1 MSDYRAPVKEM
12 RFVMDELASFKELS
26 SESGKFPGFE
36 EATPDLADAILE
48 EAARFSG
55 EVLAPLNRVG
65 DKEGCKLTADGVTT
79 PTGWKE
85 AYAQYRDVGW
95 NGMTSPTEFGG
106 QGLPDT
112 LGIAIKEMLC
122 SANMAFSLGP
132 LLTTGAVEAL
142 LTCASDELKA
152 IYLEKM
158 ISGEWTGT
166 MNLTEPQAGSDLALI
181 RSRAEPQADG
191 TYRVFGQKIFITYG
205 DHDMTENIVH
215 LVLARLPDA
224 PAGVK
229 GISMFLVPKFLVNDD
244 GSLGARNDAYCVS
257 IEHKL
262 GIHASPT
269 CVMAYG
275 DNGNFGG
282 GAIGY
287 LLGQPNRGLEYMFIM
302 MNEARLGVGL
312 QGIALGERAY
322 QQALGYAR
330 ERKQGRDAVTGE
342 ALVTIDK
349 HPDIR
354 RMLML
359 MKSRVEACRALA
371 YYTSGLLD
379 RAHALTDAEERKK
392 TLYLAEFMIP
402 IVKGGGTEMG
412 IEVTSLGVQIYG
424 GMGFIEETGAAQHWR
439 DSRITTIYEG
449 TTGIQA
455 NDLLFRKLMRDQ
467 GATAKIVFGEVHA
480 TAKALGASGKPE
492 LQAIGQRLGVS
503 LKAWTEATEWLAA
516 NAKTGLS
523 GVLTAAVPYLPLA
536 VTVCGGWFMGKAALA
551 AAGYLEKGERGEKI
565 DAPFYRNKIASA
577 RFYAD
582 QMLPQASAY
591 AATVMAGDAAI
602 AGLGSEL
609 FDA

>member
-1 MSDYRAPVKEM
+1 MSDYRAPIKEM
-12 RFVMDELASFKELS
+12 RFVMDEIAGFKELA
-26 SESGKFPGFE
+26 GLPGYE
-36 EATPDLADAILE
+36 EATPDLADAVLE
-48 EAARFSG
+48 EAARFTG
-55 EVLAPLNRVG
+55 EVLAPLNHIG
-65 DKEGCKLTADGVTT
+65 DKQGCKLTSTGVTT
-79 PTGWKE
+79 PDGWKE
-85 AYAQYRDVGW
+85 AYAAFREAGW
-95 NGMTSPTEFGG
+95 NGIASPAEFGG

-112 LGIAIKEMLC
+112 LGTAVKEMVC
-122 SANMAFSLGP
+122 SANLSFSLGP

-152 IYLEKM
+152 IYLDKM

-191 TYRVFGQKIFITYG
+191 SYKVFGQKIFITYG
-205 DHDMTENIVH
+205 DHDMTDNIVH

-229 GISMFLVPKFLVNDD
+229 GISMFLVPKFLVNAD
-244 GSLGARNDAYCVS
+244 GSLGTRNDAYCIS
-257 IEHKL
+257 LEHKL

-275 DNGNFGG
+275 DNG

-287 LLGQPNRGLEYMFIM
+287 LLGEPNRGLEYMFIM

-312 QGIALGERAY
+312 QGVALGERAY
-322 QQALGYAR
+322 QHALAYAR
-330 ERKQGRDAVTGE
+330 ERKQGRDALTGE

-359 MKSRVEACRALA
+359 MKSRVEAARALT
-371 YYTSGLLD
+371 YYTAGLLD
-379 RAHALTDAEERKK
+379 RAHAVDDPDAAKK
-392 TLYLAEFMIP
+392 ALWLAEFMIP

-412 IEVTSLGVQIYG
+412 IEVTSLGVQIHG

-467 GATAKIVFGEVHA
+467 GTTAKIVFGEVHGV
-480 TAKALGASGKPE
+480 AKALGASGQPE
-492 LQAIGQRLGVS
+492 LQRMGQQLGAA
-503 LKAWTEATEWLAA
+503 LKAWTDATEWLAA

-523 GVLTAAVPYLPLA
+523 GVLTAAVPYLNLA
-536 VTVCGGWFMGKAALA
+536 VTVCGGWMMGKAALA
-551 AAGYLEKGERGEKI
+551 AAGHLERAEG
-565 DAPFYRNKIASA
+565 DAAFYRAKLASA

-582 QMLPQASAY
+582 QMLPQATAFGE
-591 AATVMAGDAAI
+591 TVKAGDAAL
-602 AGLGSEL
+602 AGLGDAL
-609 FDA
+609 F

>member
-1 MSDYRAPVKEM
+1 MSDYRAPIAEM
-12 RFVMDELASFKELS
+12 RFVMDELA
-26 SESGKFPGFE
+26 GFRDVAVQLPE
-36 EATPDLADAILE
+36 FAEATPDMADAILE
-48 EAARFSG
+48 EAGKFAA

-65 DKEGCKLTADGVTT
+65 DQQGCRLTPAGVVT
-79 PTGWKE
+79 PPGWKE
-85 AYAQYRDVGW
+85 AYKAFCDAGW
-95 NGMTSPTEFGG
+95 NGIACPPDHAGHG
-106 QGLPDT
+106 QPDS
-112 LGIAIKEMLC
+112 LAVAVKEMVC
-122 SANMAFSLGP
+122 SANLSFSLGP

-158 ISGEWTGT
+158 VTGQWTGT

-191 TYRVFGQKIFITYG
+191 SYRIFGQKIFITYG
-205 DHDMTENIVH
+205 DHDMTDNIVH

-229 GISMFLVPKFLVNDD
+229 GISMFLVPKFLVNAD

-275 DNGNFGG
+275 DSGNLGG
-282 GAIGY
+282 GAVGY

-312 QGIALGERAY
+312 QGVALGERAY
-322 QQALGYAR
+322 QQALAYAR
-330 ERKQGRDAVTGE
+330 ERKQGRDAITGE

-359 MKSRVEACRALA
+359 MKCRVEACRAMT

-379 RAHALTDAEERKK
+379 RVHVTADPEEKK
-392 TLYLAEFMIP
+392 RQLWLAEFMIP

-412 IEVTSLGVQIYG
+412 IDVTSLGLQIHG

-455 NDLLFRKLMRDQ
+455 NDLIFRKLMRD
-467 GATAKIVFGEVHA
+467 GGETARGFFGEIGA
-480 TAKALGASGKPE
+480 TAKALAAAERPE
-492 LQAIGQRLGVS
+492 LKAIGQRLGS
-503 LKAWTEATEWLAA
+503 ALEAWIKATEWLGASA
-516 NAKTGLS
+516 RSDLA
-523 GVLTAAVPYLPLA
+523 GVLAAAVPYLHLA
-536 VTVCGGWFMGKAALA
+536 VTVCGGWMMGRAAFAAAAKLA
-551 AAGYLEKGERGEKI
+551 AGEG
-565 DAPFYRNKIASA
+565 DARFYASKIATA

-582 QMLPQASAY
+582 QLLPQAAAY
-591 AATVMAGDAAI
+591 GETVQAGNAA
-602 AGLGSEL
+602 LGAVSDDL
-609 FDA
+609 F

>member
-1 MSDYRAPVKEM
+1 MSDYRAPVKDM
-12 RFVMDELASFKELS
+12 RFVMDELAGFKELS
-26 SESGKFPGFE
+26 AIPGYE
-36 EATPDLADAILE
+36 EATPDLADAVLD
-48 EAARFSG
+48 EAAKFAG
-55 EVLAPLNRVG
+55 EVLAPLNRIG
-65 DKEGCKLTADGVTT
+65 DKEGCKLTPNGVTT
-79 PTGWKE
+79 PAGWKE
-85 AYAQYRDVGW
+85 AYKQFCDAGW
-95 NGMTSPTEFGG
+95 NGISSPADFGG
-106 QGLPDT
+106 QGLPDS
-112 LGIAIKEMLC
+112 LGIAVKEMVC
-122 SANMAFSLGP
+122 SANLSFSLGP

-158 ISGEWTGT
+158 VTGEWTGT

-205 DHDMTENIVH
+205 DHDMTDNIVH

-229 GISMFLVPKFLVNDD
+229 GISMFLVPKLLVNAD
-244 GSLGARNDAYCVS
+244 GSLGERNDAYCVS

-275 DNGNFGG
+275 DNG
-282 GAIGY
+282 GAVGY
-287 LLGQPNRGLEYMFIM
+287 LLGEANRGLEYMFIM

-322 QQALGYAR
+322 QQALAFAR
-330 ERKQGRDAVTGE
+330 ERKQGRDALTGE
-342 ALVTIDK
+342 ALVTIDH

-359 MKSRVEACRALA
+359 MKCRVEANRAMT

-379 RAHALTDAEERKK
+379 RAHAATDVDEKK
-392 TLYLAEFMIP
+392 RQLYLAEFMIP

-412 IEVTSLGVQIYG
+412 IEVASLGIQIHG

-467 GATAKIVFGEVHA
+467 GATAKVVFGEIYA

-492 LQAIGQRLGVS
+492 LQAIGQRLGGA
-503 LKAWTEATEWLAA
+503 LKAWTDATEWLAA

-523 GVLTAAVPYLPLA
+523 GVLTAAVPYLHLA
-536 VTVCGGWFMGKAALA
+536 VTVTGGWFMAKAALA
-551 AAGYLEKGERGEKI
+551 AAGYLDKGEG
-565 DAPFYRNKIASA
+565 DQAFYRAKIASA

-582 QMLPQASAY
+582 QLLPQAYSY
-591 AATVMAGDAAI
+591 AETVKAGNAALV
-602 AGLGSEL
+602 GLGDEL
-609 FDA
+609 F

>member
-1 MSDYRAPVKEM
+1 MNNYRAPLKDM
-12 RFVMDELASFKELS
+12 RFVMDELAGYKELS
-26 SESGKFPGFE
+26 QYPEYA
-36 EATPDLADAILE
+36 EATPDMADAILE
-48 EAARFSG
+48 EAAKFTG

-65 DKEGCKLTADGVTT
+65 DKSGCQLTPNGVVT
-79 PTGWKE
+79 PEGWKD
-85 AYAQYRDVGW
+85 AYKAFCDAGW
-95 NGMTSPTEFGG
+95 NGIASPTEFGG
-106 QGLPDT
+106 HGQPDT
-112 LGIAIKEMLC
+112 LAVAVKEMVC
-122 SANMAFSLGP
+122 SSNLSFSLGP

-152 IYLEKM
+152 IFLEKM
-158 ISGEWTGT
+158 VTGVWTGS

-191 TYRVFGQKIFITYG
+191 SYKVFGQKIFITYG

-229 GISMFLVPKFLVNDD
+229 GISMFLVPKFLVNAD

-257 IEHKL
+257 LEHKL

-275 DNGNFGG
+275 DNG
-282 GAIGY
+282 GAVGY
-287 LLGQPNRGLEYMFIM
+287 LLGQANRGLEYMFIM

-312 QGIALGERAY
+312 QGIALGERSY
-322 QQALGYAR
+322 QQALAFAR
-330 ERKQGRDAVTGE
+330 DRKQGRDALTGE
-342 ALVTIDK
+342 ALVTINH

-359 MKSRVEACRALA
+359 MKSRVEACRAMA

-379 RAHALTDAEERKK
+379 RVHAISDPEEKK
-392 TLYLAEFMIP
+392 RNLFLAEFMIP

-412 IEVTSLGVQIYG
+412 IEVTSLGIQIHG

-467 GATAKIVFGEVHA
+467 GATAKVIFGEVYA

-492 LQAIGQRLGVS
+492 LQAIGQRLGAA
-503 LKAWTEATEWLAA
+503 LKAWTDATEWLAA
-516 NAKTGLS
+516 NAKTSLS
-523 GVLTAAVPYLPLA
+523 GVLTAAVPYLHLA
-536 VTVCGGWFMGKAALA
+536 VTVSGGWFMGKAALV
-551 AAGYLEKGERGEKI
+551 AAGYLDKGEG
-565 DAPFYRNKIASA
+565 DQTFYRAKIATA
-577 RFYAD
+577 HFYAD
-582 QMLPQASAY
+582 QLLPQAASY
-591 AATVMAGDAAI
+591 SETVKAGDVALAAF
-602 AGLGSEL
+602 ADEM
-609 FDA
+609 F

>member
-1 MSDYRAPVKEM
+1 MSSYNAPIKDM
-12 RFVMDELASFKELS
+12 RFVMDEIAGFRELS
-26 SESGKFPGFE
+26 QFPGFE
-36 EATPDLADAILE
+36 EATPDMADAILD
-48 EAARFSG
+48 EAAKFTG
-55 EVLAPLNRVG
+55 EVLAPLNRIG
-65 DKEGCKLTADGVTT
+65 DTEGCQLGAKGVTT

-85 AYAQYRDVGW
+85 AYTAFREAGW
-95 NGMTSPTEFGG
+95 NGITSPAEYGG

-112 LGIAIKEMLC
+112 LGVAVKEMVC
-122 SANMAFSLGP
+122 SANLSFSLGP
-132 LLTTGAVEAL
+132 LLTTGAVAAL

-152 IYLEKM
+152 TYLEKM
-158 ISGEWTGT
+158 ITGEWTGT

-191 TYRVFGQKIFITYG
+191 SYKVFGQKIFITYG
-205 DHDMTENIVH
+205 DHDMTDNIVH

-229 GISMFLVPKFLVNDD
+229 GISMFLVPKFLVNAD
-244 GSLGARNDAYCVS
+244 GSLGARNDAHCVS

-275 DNGNFGG
+275 DEGTFGG

-287 LLGQPNRGLEYMFIM
+287 LLGEANRGLEYMFIM

-322 QQALGYAR
+322 QQALAYAR

-342 ALVTIDK
+342 ALVSIDR

-354 RMLML
+354 RMLLL
-359 MKSRVEACRALA
+359 MKSRVEACRAMA
-371 YYTSGLLD
+371 YYASGLLD
-379 RAHALTDAEERKK
+379 RAHAGTDPEQRKRD
-392 TLYLAEFMIP
+392 LYLAEFMIP

-412 IEVTSLGVQIYG
+412 IEVTSLGVQIHG

-467 GATAKIVFGEVHA
+467 GATAKLVFGEVHA
-480 TAKALGASGKPE
+480 TARGLAASGKPE
-492 LQAIGQRLGVS
+492 LQAVGLRLGAS
-503 LKAWTEATEWLAA
+503 LKAWTEATEWLAG
-516 NAKTGLS
+516 NAKSGLS
-523 GVLTAAVPYLPLA
+523 GVLTAAVPYLHLA
-536 VTVCGGWFMGKAALA
+536 VTVCGGWLMGKAALVA
-551 AAGYLEKGERGEKI
+551 ADYLDQGEGDQAFFR
-565 DAPFYRNKIASA
+565 AKIATA

-582 QMLPQASAY
+582 QMLPQAAAY
-591 AATVMAGDAAI
+591 AETVMAGDAAL
-602 AGLGSEL
+602 AGLGDEV
-609 FDA
+609 F

>member
-1 MSDYRAPVKEM
+1 MSDYRAPVKDM
-12 RFVMDELASFKELS
+12 RFVMDELAGFKELS
-26 SESGKFPGFE
+26 QIAAYE
-36 EATPDLADAILE
+36 EATPDLADAILD
-48 EAARFSG
+48 EAAKFAG

-65 DKEGCKLTADGVTT
+65 DKEGCKLTASGVTT
-79 PTGWKE
+79 PNGWKE
-85 AYAQYRDVGW
+85 AYAQYREAGW
-95 NGMTSPTEFGG
+95 NGITSPAEFGG

-112 LGIAIKEMLC
+112 LGIVVKEMLC

-158 ISGEWTGT
+158 VSGEWTGT

-191 TYRVFGQKIFITYG
+191 SYRVFGQKIFITYG

-229 GISMFLVPKFLVNDD
+229 GISMFLVPKFLVNAD
-244 GSLGARNDAYCVS
+244 GSLGARNDAHCVS
-257 IEHKL
+257 LEHKL

-275 DNGNFGG
+275 DNG
-282 GAIGY
+282 GAVGY
-287 LLGQPNRGLEYMFIM
+287 LLGEANRGLEYMFIM

-312 QGIALGERAY
+312 QGIAIGERAY
-322 QQALGYAR
+322 QQALAFAR
-330 ERKQGRDAVTGE
+330 ERKQGRDALTGE

-379 RAHALTDAEERKK
+379 RAHAATDADEKRRN
-392 TLYLAEFMIP
+392 LFLAEFMIP

-412 IEVTSLGVQIYG
+412 IDVTSLGIQIYG

-467 GATAKIVFGEVHA
+467 GATAKVVFGEIYA

-492 LQAIGQRLGVS
+492 LQAIAQRLGIA
-503 LKAWTEATEWLAA
+503 LKAWTEATEWLAG

-523 GVLTAAVPYLPLA
+523 GVLTAAVPYLHLA

-551 AAGYLEKGERGEKI
+551 AAGYLDKGEG
-565 DAPFYRNKIASA
+565 DQAFYRAKIATA

-582 QMLPQASAY
+582 QLLPQAISY
-591 AATVMAGDAAI
+591 AETVKAGDAAL
-602 AGLGSEL
+602 AGIGDEV
-609 FDA
+609 F